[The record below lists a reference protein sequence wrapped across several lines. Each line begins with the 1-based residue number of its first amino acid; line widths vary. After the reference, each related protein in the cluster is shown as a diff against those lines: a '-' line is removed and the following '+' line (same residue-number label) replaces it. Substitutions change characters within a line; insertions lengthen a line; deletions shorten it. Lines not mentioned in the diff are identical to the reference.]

1 MRSPESLFRVPPFP
15 AFPSV
20 SRYVPVGSVAEA
32 EKRLVRCVE
41 SRESVALVI
50 GPPGTGKT
58 LLANVLA
65 ESFGGTRQVAALGD
79 SPIDSPAAFYRQLLH
94 QIGVGQRRMADG
106 ELHLALSQRLRSD
119 DAPEP
124 SLLLIVDEA
133 QSLSPEVLEAIRMV
147 TNIMRRDEPR
157 VTVIL
162 CGGPAL
168 DDALAAPS
176 LEPLSQRVATRC
188 YLHPMT
194 SEETRAYIESSI
206 RACGADPDDTIT
218 EEAIAAVHHASG
230 GIPRLVNQLMT
241 ETIDSAESA
250 GDTLISEPIV
260 DRAWAHLQQLPSPVV
275 ETPTYSH
282 SAKAASRRDP
292 AGRGASPE
300 DAESPHP
307 IEFGDLT
314 EPDTL
319 PSRMLGTGGLAGP
332 VARGGSFKKL
342 ERLEKF
348 ESVEAGTGEE
358 STHDVIEYC
367 TPPILTDD
375 ERMNAAAFGDG
386 ATEFSPRD
394 VAPILSELTRQDLL
408 LGESISYEELERIR
422 PESSTPEVKDE
433 IVTRSPK
440 GVRSDA
446 GTPELSNP
454 LPPHADP
461 VTPHA
466 DPVTPHADPVTPHA
480 DPVTPHAD
488 PVTLFGDFDE
498 EEELIVG
505 GVLTN
510 LGDDPVSGRPI
521 ASGTAASSGRLPESM
536 LHEQVVG
543 IIEEVTSAREGAR
556 RGFEDAAGE
565 EDASRQDNFAPS
577 DSVARET
584 GRTHERASFLWLTE
598 TDDGELVR
606 DDSDLLVVEDEMSV
620 ETPIAATGIDSEEST
635 VSVDF
640 QAMLNRMR
648 AS

>member
-50 GPPGTGKT
+50 GPPGTGKS

-65 ESFGGTRQVAALGD
+65 ESFAGTRQVAALGD
-79 SPIDSPAAFYRQLLH
+79 TPIDSPAAFYRQLLH
-94 QIGVGQRRMADG
+94 RIGAGQRRMADA

-133 QSLSPEVLEAIRMV
+133 QALSPEVLEAIRMV

-162 CGGPAL
+162 LGGPGL

-194 SEETRAYIESSI
+194 SEETRAYVESSI
-206 RACGADPDDTIT
+206 RTCGADPDDTIT

-250 GDTLISEPIV
+250 GDTVISESIV
-260 DRAWAHLQQLPSPVV
+260 DRAWAHLQQLPSPVL
-275 ETPTYSH
+275 ETPTYPR
-282 SAKAASRRDP
+282 SADAAPRRDP
-292 AGRGASPE
+292 SLRGASPE

-314 EPDTL
+314 EPDAL
-319 PSRMLGTGGLAGP
+319 PSR
-332 VARGGSFKKL
+332 KL
-342 ERLEKF
+342 ETDG
-348 ESVEAGTGEE
+348 VPTQ
-358 STHDVIEYC
+358 DVIEYC

-375 ERMNAAAFGDG
+375 ERISAAAFGDG
-386 ATEFSPRD
+386 ANEFSPRD

-408 LGESISYEELERIR
+408 LGESISYEELEQIR
-422 PESSTPEVKDE
+422 PESPRAPASEVPGPSGE
-433 IVTRSPK
+433 SELPPMSPSPR
-440 GVRSDA
+440 GS
-446 GTPELSNP
+446 SNP
-454 LPPHADP
+454 LPQ
-461 VTPHA
+461 
-466 DPVTPHADPVTPHA
+466 
-480 DPVTPHAD
+480 HAD
-488 PVTLFGDFDE
+488 PVTLFGEFDE

-505 GVLTN
+505 GVST
-510 LGDDPVSGRPI
+510 DPNNDAAGKRFV
-521 ASGTAASSGRLPESM
+521 ASGPVASSSTLPESL

-543 IIEEVTSAREGAR
+543 IIDEVASAREVAR
-556 RGFEDAAGE
+556 RGHQDVARDEDAA
-565 EDASRQDNFAPS
+565 RQQEVTGAEG
-577 DSVARET
+577 VARET
-584 GRTHERASFLWLTE
+584 GRTRERASFLWLTE
-598 TDDGELVR
+598 TDEGELIR
-606 DDSDLLVVEDEMSV
+606 DDSDLLVVEDEISV
-620 ETPIAATGIDSEEST
+620 DTPVAATRIDSEESP